1 MSFAIS
7 TTTCFDDDVWFLKGG
22 VMGFFDWLS
31 GTKKPEAGTSPASP
45 QDIEATILAVNR
57 ETAPY
62 SVTKCS
68 DGSCDFAAEWQ
79 IIDAKWVEVF
89 AKAGLERAARIKM
102 RLDVD
107 KHEVRVVDEDYTI
120 SWRVGVPTLSFSA
133 SAFRGQKKEVS
144 FGKAYGFTEE
154 LRPGEIYNY
163 RFDSKEMKAPL
174 QDAVTGQGWV
184 WRGVAF
190 GKL

>member
-1 MSFAIS
+1 
-7 TTTCFDDDVWFLKGG
+7 
-22 VMGFFDWLS
+22 MGLFDWLS
-31 GTKKPEAGTSPASP
+31 GTKKPETGTEPAP
-45 QDIEATILAVNR
+45 AEDVQAAILAVNR
-57 ETAPY
+57 DTAPY
-62 SVTKCS
+62 SVRTCS
-68 DGSCDFAAEWQ
+68 DGSCDFMAEWQ
-79 IIDAKWVEVF
+79 IVDAKWVEVF

-107 KHEVRVVDEDYTI
+107 KREVRAVDEDYTI
-120 SWRVGVPTLSFSA
+120 SWRVGVPQLSFSA

-144 FGKAYGFTEE
+144 FGRAYGFTEE

-174 QDAVTGQGWV
+174 QDVVTGKGWV